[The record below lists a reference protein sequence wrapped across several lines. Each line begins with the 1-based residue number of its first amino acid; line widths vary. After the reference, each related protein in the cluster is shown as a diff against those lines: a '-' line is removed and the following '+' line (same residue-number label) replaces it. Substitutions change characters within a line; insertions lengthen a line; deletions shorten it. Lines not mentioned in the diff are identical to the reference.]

1 MTRSSVPVERM
12 VSLPATGE
20 PCQYLEWDSTFFG
33 HRIARATHGRL
44 SPEIAAEVERWCVS
58 HRIDCVCLLARSDDF
73 ATVRT
78 AASYGFYLVDVRVTL
93 EVDAQNALPEIRPEG
108 VVRPWTLSDVPSLRE
123 IARRSHHGTRFY
135 ADERFD
141 AARCD
146 ELYAE
151 WIERSCRG
159 DADAVFVT
167 ELDHGVAGYLS
178 CHAPE
183 SKVGQI
189 GLAAVTG
196 GGPGTWSRIPDARP
210 RAAVVREARG
220 RCCQCRDAGRQQ
232 RRPALLSAARVH
244 RPVTRPVVSPLARSF
259 DPGRRTMTEYRI
271 PFNRV
276 SLLGHESA
284 YVEQA
289 LGHGHLAGD
298 GPFSVRCQALLEEI
312 LGVEKAL
319 PHDIGDA
326 RARDGGTPSG
336 HCAR

>member
-44 SPEIAAEVERWCVS
+44 SPDIAAEVERWCVS
-58 HRIDCVCLLARSDDF
+58 HRIDCVYLLARSDDF

-78 AASYGFYLVDVRVTL
+78 AASCGFYLVDVRVTL

-151 WIERSCRG
+151 WIVRSCRG
-159 DADAVFVT
+159 DADAVFVA

-189 GLAAVTG
+189 GLAAVTE
-196 GGPGTWSRIPDARP
+196 A
-210 RAAVVREARG
+210 ARG
-220 RCCQCRDAGRQQ
+220 RGLGSQMLGHAMRWFAKHG
-232 RRPALLSAARVH
+232 VG
-244 RPVTRPVVSPLARSF
+244 VVSVVTQGGNKGALRFYQRHHGFTVQSLDLWYHRWLGPST
-259 DPGRRTMTEYRI
+259 PGAA
-271 PFNRV
+271 P
-276 SLLGHESA
+276 
-284 YVEQA
+284 
-289 LGHGHLAGD
+289 
-298 GPFSVRCQALLEEI
+298 
-312 LGVEKAL
+312 
-319 PHDIGDA
+319 
-326 RARDGGTPSG
+326 
-336 HCAR
+336 